1 MKDKKILIWNDKN
14 AGNAFEKDVIS
25 TAEKCNSLIEAFQ
38 SFQDWKKI
46 DTLQDWI
53 DLVTDP
59 GKYFD
64 KTVLTNVSLSTG
76 GRTPEIESLC
86 KLIGIDREN
95 FLNITSGKSIV
106 ESECKPCKKLKL
118 KKGQTAISLS
128 VYKQYQEYLIFNSGF
143 TINEETVLKQK
154 EGFKIFAETEKQLK
168 YYSHFVDLAKILNE
182 HIELNKLGNTQIDQL
197 KSMTGLL
204 ILNGKLILDD
214 MKLAETIKYL

>member
-1 MKDKKILIWNDKN
+1 MENRILIWNDKN

-64 KTVLTNVSLSTG
+64 TVLITSVNLPTG
-76 GRTPEIESLC
+76 GKQANPEVLAR
-86 KLIGIDREN
+86 LVQVDREN
-95 FLNITSGKSIV
+95 YLNIVAGKPIA
-106 ESECKPCKKLKL
+106 EGCKPCQKMKIKR
-118 KKGQTAISLS
+118 GQTAISLS
-128 VYKQYQEYLIFNSGF
+128 IYKQYQEYLIFNSGF
-143 TINEETVLKQK
+143 TLNEESISKKK
-154 EGFKIFAETEKQLK
+154 EDFRIFAETEKQLN
-168 YYSHFVDLAKILNE
+168 YYNHFVDLAKILNE
-182 HIELNKLGNTQIDQL
+182 HIEIGKLGPAQIDQL
-197 KSMTGLL
+197 KSMTGLILLDNKL
-204 ILNGKLILDD
+204 ILND